1 MRSASSAATARS
13 WVTNRIEEPVSS
25 RMAMSSARISAWT
38 VTSRAVVGSSA
49 TTRSGPAGEA
59 SLLPAGA
66 DHLPAVEQD
75 AAGDGRRR
83 GQQPEG
89 GETEDALAG
98 ARLADEADDLAGG
111 DVQRHAAQRPD
122 GVALGRGAAGAGE
135 GDGEVPHRKDRR
147 QGCAGPYG
155 VDGFGRRAHAG
166 TSSRMAASTSW
177 LVRRAPVCRY
187 SIASRA
193 AVWARTS
200 EPPTQSS
207 STRTW

>member
-1 MRSASSAATARS
+1 VLEDRTRRAA
-13 WVTNRIEEPVSS
+13 
-25 RMAMSSARISAWT
+25 
-38 VTSRAVVGSSA
+38 
-49 TTRSGPAGEA
+49 AGEA
-59 SLLPAGA
+59 SLPLARA

-75 AAGDGRRR
+75 AAGDGRSR

-122 GVALGRGAAGAGE
+122 GVPLGRGAAGAGE
-135 GDGEVPHRKDRR
+135 CDGKVPHRQDRR
-147 QGCAGPYG
+147 RERAGPFG
-155 VDGFGRRAHAG
+155 VDGSRRCAHAG
-166 TSSRMAASTSW
+166 TRSRMAASTSW

-187 SIASRA
+187 SMASRA